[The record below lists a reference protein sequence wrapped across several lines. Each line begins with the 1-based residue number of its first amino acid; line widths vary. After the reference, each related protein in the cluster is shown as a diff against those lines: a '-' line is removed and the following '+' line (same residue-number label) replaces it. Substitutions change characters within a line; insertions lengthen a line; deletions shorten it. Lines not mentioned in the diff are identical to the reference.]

1 MLDPIDIKFFKLA
14 IGSGRI
20 KSETPQDIAARCPIC
35 GDSKYSKNKARLHL
49 YQKNDVTLV
58 NCFNECSCQNINV
71 YNFLKNY
78 YPNLLESY
86 KSEKFKDNLKSLT
99 HLNDSDFLGS
109 FKDFEIKEPKEEPKN
124 DFEKP
129 SVLFDLSNIFTKDK
143 RIEDYLKGRSLNYSK
158 KFGDFF
164 IGKSLTIDGKN
175 FPIDDYI
182 VIPLYCENKWYGF
195 YSRSLKEHKFFTYIP
210 EKNSGFKLWNYYNID
225 KSKPVYVFE
234 GIFDAMSAFQKG
246 FTNVVACLGATPP
259 LERLE
264 GLDCIMC
271 FDNDRTGKV
280 NSIKFA
286 RKGFKVL
293 CYPDDLK
300 FKDFNEMF
308 QNNFDI
314 ENLLKNNIKQS
325 INAVVSIQRQL

>member
-1 MLDPIDIKFFKLA
+1 M
-14 IGSGRI
+14 
-20 KSETPQDIAARCPIC
+20 
-35 GDSKYSKNKARLHL
+35 
-49 YQKNDVTLV
+49 
-58 NCFNECSCQNINV
+58 
-71 YNFLKNY
+71 
-78 YPNLLESY
+78 
-86 KSEKFKDNLKSLT
+86 
-99 HLNDSDFLGS
+99 
-109 FKDFEIKEPKEEPKN
+109 
-124 DFEKP
+124 
-129 SVLFDLSNIFTKDK
+129 
-143 RIEDYLKGRSLNYSK
+143 
-158 KFGDFF
+158 
-164 IGKSLTIDGKN
+164 
-175 FPIDDYI
+175 
-182 VIPLYCENKWYGF
+182 
-195 YSRSLKEHKFFTYIP
+195 
-210 EKNSGFKLWNYYNID
+210 WNYYNID

-300 FKDFNEMF
+300 FKDFNEML

>member
-14 IGSGRI
+14 IGSGRV
-20 KSETPQDIAARCPIC
+20 KSETSQDIAARCPIC

-58 NCFNECSCQNINV
+58 NCFNECSCQNISV

-99 HLNDSDFLGS
+99 QLNDSDFLGS
-109 FKDFEIKEPKEEPKN
+109 FDFEIKEVKEEPN

-129 SVLFDLSNIFTKDK
+129 SVLFDLSNIFKKDK
-143 RIEDYLKGRSLNYSK
+143 RIEEYLNKRSLNYSK
-158 KFGDFF
+158 NFGDFF

-182 VIPLYCENKWYGF
+182 VIPLYCGDKWYGF

-264 GLDCIMC
+264 DLDCIMC

-300 FKDFNEMF
+300 FKDFNEML